1 MVGLRKVVAESILAF
16 MGRFFFIEAKTFEF
30 IIEPWGNA
38 IWLRIVE
45 QGKGYLRS
53 IVLEKGG
60 VAWLLSMLGEV
71 VEEENVKFIRKFR
84 DSSKAFLGMRSNN
97 SHGSYLVFEEFNGGG
112 RTGFIIIPEGKN
124 K

>member
-45 QGKGYLRS
+45 RGKGLFMLNRFGERGS
-53 IVLEKGG
+53 C
-60 VAWLLSMLGEV
+60 VASLDA
-71 VEEENVKFIRKFR
+71 R
-84 DSSKAFLGMRSNN
+84 
-97 SHGSYLVFEEFNGGG
+97 
-112 RTGFIIIPEGKN
+112 
-124 K
+124 